1 MTYITLIRHLNKFM
15 MKKIQRRLKM
25 AFFKTDEEKF
35 IEYKNTILD
44 EKEYIGLVGASNTGY
59 TLSEGFTNTDKIRFK
74 KTKFKI
80 YDDRIMVERHRN
92 FIYISDIKEL
102 FKEKDEEAL
111 IILNNDDIIPI
122 APVNTFKNEIIE
134 FEAFIN
140 ILTKLIE
147 DNKSND
153 NDYKLN
159 NNVNTEDKF
168 DKLIKLGE
176 MYDKGLLSDE
186 EFDSLKQEILHD
198 NTEESTVVPEEDI
211 ETSQNVCRN
220 CGTEV
225 EEDSKFCAECG
236 NKLD

>member
-1 MTYITLIRHLNKFM
+1 
-15 MKKIQRRLKM
+15 
-25 AFFKTDEEKF
+25 
-35 IEYKNTILD
+35 
-44 EKEYIGLVGASNTGY
+44 
-59 TLSEGFTNTDKIRFK
+59 
-74 KTKFKI
+74 
-80 YDDRIMVERHRN
+80 MVERHRN

-186 EFDSLKQEILHD
+186 EFASLKKELLSDNNSKTEYVEKNILP
-198 NTEESTVVPEEDI
+198 STKTCVKCGAELSPSDAFCSE
-211 ETSQNVCRN
+211 
-220 CGTEV
+220 CGTEI
-225 EEDSKFCAECG
+225 
-236 NKLD
+236 NKK